1 MQTQAILFAAKQ
13 TVLLQPVAIPE
24 PGAGEVIVQAEYTCI
39 SPGTEG
45 RLLAGTIAEAAP
57 FPYISGYS
65 LTGKIIAVGAD
76 CRFEVGQRVW
86 CTGTSKADVNITW
99 GGHIAH
105 ALAPEPDLI
114 LLPDNVSTLEASI
127 GRLAAIAFHG
137 ARLSKPLPHE
147 KVAVV
152 GLGPIGM
159 LSALC
164 HAASGAE
171 VIVTDRLPERVKL
184 AESLGLRGFVAGDS
198 LVEDFR
204 RFLPNGADIL
214 VDATG
219 LNDIAAQMI
228 PVARHL
234 PYDDVPNPQGARFVV
249 QGGTDDDYIFPHQPA
264 FDKEMSILLPRD
276 RQPRDVAAVFDLMS
290 RGKLPA
296 AKLISDVRPP
306 ESAQQAYIDLRE
318 QRSQYQ
324 TIAFQWS

>member
-1 MQTQAILFAAKQ
+1 
-13 TVLLQPVAIPE
+13 
-24 PGAGEVIVQAEYTCI
+24 
-39 SPGTEG
+39 
-45 RLLAGTIAEAAP
+45 
-57 FPYISGYS
+57 
-65 LTGKIIAVGAD
+65 
-76 CRFEVGQRVW
+76 
-86 CTGTSKADVNITW
+86 
-99 GGHIAH
+99 
-105 ALAPEPDLI
+105 
-114 LLPDNVSTLEASI
+114 
-127 GRLAAIAFHG
+127 
-137 ARLSKPLPHE
+137 
-147 KVAVV
+147 
-152 GLGPIGM
+152 M

-204 RFLPNGADIL
+204 RFPPNGADIL

-234 PYDDVPNPQGARFVV
+234 PYDDSPNPQGARFVV